1 MSASVF
7 TVTRNLRA
15 IHCRGSNEPRQKTAS
30 SSFVSFLFPLFFVF
44 FSCFLVLIL
53 NRAAVLLDEAHMS
66 RSAMW
71 DTISTMDAV
80 KFTSLPTC
88 FKSTYLLLISHEKNS
103 LCVII
108 SKGSP
113 MQKMDYKSTLS
124 CTRNLCN
131 KYLQFLT
138 LITAIKI

>member
-44 FSCFLVLIL
+44 FLCFLVLIL

-88 FKSTYLLLISHEKNS
+88 FKSTLPAIDIPRKKLS
-103 LCVII
+103 LCNHF
-108 SKGSP
+108 KGVTYAENGL
-113 MQKMDYKSTLS
+113 QIDLKLYKEFV
-124 CTRNLCN
+124 
-131 KYLQFLT
+131 Q
-138 LITAIKI
+138 